1 MAARSMTSLHTHNRG
16 RAVEAGFQLP
26 WNTTR
31 SMADVWELSAD
42 QVARINSQFNP
53 DRLPPRPREIA
64 LPTAREIP
72 VVHIPIPYAGRE
84 Q

>member
-1 MAARSMTSLHTHNRG
+1 MTHSPTLNES
-16 RAVEAGFQLP
+16 RAVGADFQFP

-42 QVARINSQFNP
+42 QVARINGQFNP

-64 LPTAREIP
+64 LPAAREIP
-72 VVHIPIPYAGRE
+72 VVHMPILYAGRE
-84 Q
+84 